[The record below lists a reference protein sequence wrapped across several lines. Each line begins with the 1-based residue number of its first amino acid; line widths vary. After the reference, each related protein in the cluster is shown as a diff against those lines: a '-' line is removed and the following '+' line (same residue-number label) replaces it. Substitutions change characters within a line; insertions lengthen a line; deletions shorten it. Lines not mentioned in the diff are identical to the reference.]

1 MNSTNAQTAPTGD
14 AVVRAR
20 IMAAIESGLTLGELA
35 RGSGV
40 NRAIVSQYCAAGGNT
55 YPGDV
60 AKYEALMDAFLDR
73 RGLEILSGIP
83 TIETPVSTQIF
94 SAARMAQRTHLM
106 VKCIGPAG
114 IGKTRGAAVVKQ
126 KDETAV
132 VLAVSQAR
140 GTLESVRAEVFRLFG
155 IRGPQKGRNGAAEK
169 YALLIKKL
177 RGTELLLVIDQ
188 AHRLGSA
195 AIHFL
200 CELWNDTQAPQLWLG
215 TEALVSKLARD
226 AQWAT
231 RLHATFPLAVAPEE
245 IHELVKHQ
253 VKSRLNDLNG
263 EGVRIT
269 NPCEKLATRGSFR
282 SVENHL
288 ALMAYLH
295 TTPENKNRSWVEL
308 FEDAGFYLEA
318 TATLED

>member
-1 MNSTNAQTAPTGD
+1 MTDLQTNSGD
-14 AVVRAR
+14 PVIRSR
-20 IMAAIESGLTLGELA
+20 IMAALDGGLTRGELS

-40 NRAIVSQYCAAGGNT
+40 DRTICTQYCNQEGNK

-83 TIETPVSTQIF
+83 TIETPVSAQIF

-114 IGKTRGAAVVKQ
+114 IGKTRGTAMVKQ
-126 KDETAV
+126 KDPTAT
-132 VLAVSQAR
+132 VLAISQAR
-140 GTLESVRAEVFRLFG
+140 GSLEAVRAEVFRLFG
-155 IRGPQKGRNGAAEK
+155 VRGPSKGRNGPAEK
-169 YALLIKKL
+169 YALLVKKL

-215 TEALVSKLARD
+215 TAKLISVLARD

-231 RLHATFPLAVAPEE
+231 RLHATFPLAVKPEE
-245 IHELVKHQ
+245 IHDLVKHQ
-253 VKSRLNDLNG
+253 VKSRLPQLNG
-263 EGVRIT
+263 EAPRIVKL
-269 NPCEKLATRGSFR
+269 CEKLAVSGSFR
-282 SVENHL
+282 AVENQL
-288 ALMAYLH
+288 AMMAYLH
-295 TTPENKNRSWVEL
+295 TTPGNKDRAWDDL
-308 FEDAGFYLEA
+308 FEDAGFYLAEEISR
-318 TATLED
+318 ED